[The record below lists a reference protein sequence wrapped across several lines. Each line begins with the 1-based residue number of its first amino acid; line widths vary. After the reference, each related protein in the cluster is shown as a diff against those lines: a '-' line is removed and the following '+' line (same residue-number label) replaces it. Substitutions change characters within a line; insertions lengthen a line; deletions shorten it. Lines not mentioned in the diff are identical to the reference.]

1 MKSPAHAAVPAGS
14 VGTGEAPGTAVQP
27 GKVLGIFDR
36 CGSLEAGKNANAVVL
51 DADLNVKAVFFRGC
65 QVQ

>member
-1 MKSPAHAAVPAGS
+1 MSGMKTAVSFGVPLADAVRAAAVNPA
-14 VGTGEAPGTAVQP
+14 Q
-27 GKVLGIFDR
+27 VLGIFDR

>member
-27 GKVLGIFDR
+27 GKVLGIFDL
-36 CGSLEAGKNANAVVL
+36 GSNSVRLMLVRVGPCRNTPSPRRTICL
-51 DADLNVKAVFFRGC
+51 T
-65 QVQ
+65 